1 MFKHRP
7 WLIVTLL
14 TGFAL
19 RLTLLGEQ
27 SLWYDEGVTWL
38 LSQMQTLGDLIAW
51 TAADIQPPLYYLL
64 IWGGDRIFG
73 PSEWALR
80 WPSAIF
86 NTLTIPLIYVLARH
100 LWPGRTFQSAFFAWL
115 AALIIALSPLMV
127 YYSQEA
133 RMYTLLVL
141 EATLSSFLFL
151 KILHHQDSEQ
161 HRLHRKNFLL
171 FFLFYILT
179 ATAALYTHYFAAF
192 LLLAHAAFAGLVLW
206 RRGWPRRLL
215 RQILLMFGL
224 TALLFGPW
232 LPTLLA
238 RLGDDPS
245 YWPGALKLNE
255 AVRKI
260 LISFTVGETVFEQTG
275 VWLALGYLLILVGG
289 TLWTIF
295 HWPKLKSFGSQDR
308 LETLSFLLLWLLL
321 PLVLI
326 LILSY
331 QSPKF
336 NPRYTLLAWPAF
348 SLILAAALVTG
359 LTPRPTS
366 RFTLFASRLFVSLSL
381 LFILTTSGFSLFN
394 WFTDIRFSKDDFKA
408 LAQFVQER
416 IKADETVLLSSGHLF
431 PVWAYY
437 YGWNNWTPLPQM
449 PRLDVTR
456 VTDLS
461 IATDIAPAVDG
472 KAGAWLVTWQDEVID
487 PNGAVPFWL
496 DRIGRRPGD
505 AGDFY
510 GVGLEHW
517 RLDPSRLE
525 LLFQSPIEQP
535 AAINFANQVDLLGMT
550 PLSDTDLT
558 LFWRPRQPLPDNL
571 ILTLHLTDS
580 EGFSW
585 DREAMVT
592 PLGSD
597 TYPPARWPAGQT
609 VVTRHRLAWQIG
621 TPPGLYRLEI
631 ELGQAAPSG
640 FTGWDILDEQA
651 RPLRR
656 TALLEP
662 LMLSQLVR
670 PETGPLSIEGDPLV
684 DFFPIVAVRHSLVSP
699 PSAEPGDR
707 LLLALLWQAGRLN
720 SDDISVAF
728 ELIDASGQPFRVGSA
743 PTPSRNFNLPLWKP
757 GDLVLGQYWLD
768 IPPNSTAGPARLWLH
783 LINPGT
789 GPYKKIFPL
798 DQVDIRATRRSFEP
812 PAQVDLPLEADFSG
826 QATLIGA
833 DCSTWTGTECR
844 AGPGES
850 ITVTFYWQ
858 ATGPLAKNYTVFTHL
873 LDTEEQVIVNA
884 DHAPAKP
891 TQGWVAGEIITD
903 PVRLTLP
910 SDLSPGEY
918 ALEVGL
924 YDATDPAYTRLPLDT
939 LENRIVVS
947 PFLKVQ

>member
-1 MFKHRP
+1 MFKHRL

-38 LSQMQTLGDLIAW
+38 LSQMQTLGELIAW

-64 IWGGDRIFG
+64 MWGSDRLFG
-73 PSEWALR
+73 SSEWALR

-86 NTLTIPLIYVLARH
+86 NTLTISLIYVLARQ
-100 LWPGRTFQSAFFAWL
+100 LWPGRTLQSAFFAWL
-115 AALIIALSPLMV
+115 AAFIFTLSPLMV

-141 EATLSSFLFL
+141 EATVSSYLLL
-151 KILHHQDSEQ
+151 KILHHQDREYHQ
-161 HRLHRKNFLL
+161 FHRKSFLP
-171 FFLFYILT
+171 FFYILT
-179 ATAALYTHYFAAF
+179 TTAALYTHYFAVF

-206 RRGWPRRLL
+206 RHGWPRRLL
-215 RQILLMFGL
+215 RQILLVLGL
-224 TALLFGPW
+224 PALLFGPW
-232 LPTLLA
+232 LPILLA

-245 YWPGALKLNE
+245 YWPGALKLHE
-255 AVRKI
+255 AVRKT

-275 VWLALGYLLILVGG
+275 IWLALGYLLILMGG
-289 TLWTIF
+289 TVWAIF
-295 HWPKLKSFGSQDR
+295 RWPKLRTFGPRDR
-308 LETLSFLLLWLLL
+308 LESLSFLLLWLLL

-326 LILSY
+326 LTLSY

-348 SLILAAALVTG
+348 SLLLAAAVVTG
-359 LTPRPTS
+359 FTPRPVS
-366 RFTLFASRLFVSLSL
+366 RFTLFAGRLFFSLSL
-381 LFILTTSGFSLFN
+381 LFILATSGFSLFN
-394 WFTDIRFSKDDFKA
+394 WFADIRFSKDDFKA
-408 LAQFVQER
+408 LSQFVRER
-416 IKADETVLLSSGHLF
+416 IEADETVLLSSGHLF
-431 PVWAYY
+431 PVWVYY
-437 YGWNNWTPLPQM
+437 YGWENWTPLPMM

-461 IATDIAPAVDG
+461 IAVDIAPAVES
-472 KAGAWLVTWQDEVID
+472 KAGVWLVAWQDEVID
-487 PNGAVPFWL
+487 PNGIVPFWL

-517 RLDPSRLE
+517 RLDPDRLE
-525 LLFQSPIEQP
+525 LLHQSPIEQP
-535 AAINFANQVDLLGMT
+535 AAVNFAGQVDLLGMT
-550 PLSDTDLT
+550 RLSDTDLA
-558 LFWRPRQPLPDNL
+558 LFWRPRQSLPDNL
-571 ILTLHLTDS
+571 ILTLNLTDS
-580 EGFSW
+580 EGFGW
-585 DREAMVT
+585 DQEAIIT

-597 TYPPARWPAGQT
+597 THPPTRWPAGQT
-609 VVTRHRLAWQIG
+609 GLTRHRLAWQIG

-631 ELGQAAPSG
+631 GLGQAAPSG
-640 FTGWDILDEQA
+640 FTGWDILDEQG
-651 RPLRR
+651 RPQRR

-662 LMLSQLVR
+662 LTLSQLVR
-670 PETGPLSIEGDPLV
+670 PETGALPIVDDPLV
-684 DFFPIVAVRHSLVSP
+684 DFLPVVAVRRSLVSP
-699 PSAEPGDR
+699 QSAEPGDR

-728 ELIDASGQPFRVGSA
+728 ELTDAGGQPFRVGSA
-743 PTPSRNFNLPLWKP
+743 PTPSRNFNLPLWNP

-768 IPPNSTAGPARLWLH
+768 IPPDSTAGPARLRLH

-789 GPYKKIFPL
+789 EPYHEIFPL
-798 DQVDIRATRRSFEP
+798 DQVEIQATRRNFEP
-812 PAQVDLPLEADFSG
+812 PAQIDLSLEANFSG
-826 QATLIGA
+826 QATLVGA

-858 ATGPLAKNYTVFTHL
+858 AAGPLAKNYTVFTHL
-873 LDTEEQVIVNA
+873 LDPEEQVAVNA

-903 PVRLTLP
+903 PVTLTLP
-910 SDLSPGEY
+910 SGLPPGDY

-924 YDATDPAYTRLPLDT
+924 YDAADPAYTRLPLDT
-939 LENRIVVS
+939 QEDRIVVS
-947 PFLKVQ
+947 PFLKVP